1 MLIICHELFSEKT
14 VLFGDIIGGADVVV
28 ASEAGAVQN
37 HLEHFT
43 EVYLESSIYYAQK
56 KIITQYGAFWI
67 LD

>member
-1 MLIICHELFSEKT
+1 MLIICHEFFSEKT

-43 EVYLESSIYYAQK
+43 EVYLESSF
-56 KIITQYGAFWI
+56 GI